1 VAVNTCGAPPV
12 LTVTAAG
19 ETVTTGDGST
29 VMVAADDL
37 VPSAAEVA
45 VMVTVS
51 AVATVLGAVYVM
63 VSPEALEVG
72 ESVPHEFPAQPAPDT
87 VQITPLLRTSP
98 VTVEVKVCPVL
109 A

>member
-1 VAVNTCGAPPV
+1 
-12 LTVTAAG
+12 
-19 ETVTTGDGST
+19 
-29 VMVAADDL
+29 
-37 VPSAAEVA
+37 
-45 VMVTVS
+45 
-51 AVATVLGAVYVM
+51 VYVM